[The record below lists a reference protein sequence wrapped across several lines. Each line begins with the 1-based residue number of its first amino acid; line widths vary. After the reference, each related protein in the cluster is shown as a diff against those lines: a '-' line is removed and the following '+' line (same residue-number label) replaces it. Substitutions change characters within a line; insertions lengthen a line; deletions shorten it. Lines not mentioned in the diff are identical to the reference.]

1 MRFGIFS
8 VVDHY
13 PNEMNRTESQFVSE
27 LCEQAELADEL
38 GFHSFWIAEH
48 HFHEYGLI
56 PRPAIMLAALAKC
69 TKRIRLGSAVAVL
82 PFDNPL
88 RTAEDFAMVDIL
100 SDGRLDFGVGS
111 GYLQHE
117 FAGFNLTTDERR
129 ERFDEALS
137 IIREAWTGNAVDFDG
152 KYNKITNTKINI
164 LPLQTPEPP
173 VHIAVLRNEVAPFV
187 GKQQVAMMLIP
198 YATTDSMTQLKD
210 TCTSYT
216 NAYNEASK
224 GEESNYAIEAV
235 KARQQIS
242 FGLHT
247 YCAESTD
254 IARSFARPFM
264 DRYVRTRLYAKQR
277 SFEELVEKNLLAVGD
292 TNEIIRVARL
302 YEECGLTDFLMIMNF
317 GGLPHAAVLQSI
329 QLVAEKVLPEFAG
342 HSTEQKSEA
351 PA

>member
-27 LCEQAELADEL
+27 LCEQAELADQL

-56 PRPAIMLAALAKC
+56 PRPALMLAALAKC
-69 TKRIRLGSAVAVL
+69 TKKIRLGSAVAVL

-88 RTAEDFAMVDIL
+88 RTAEDFALVDVL

-117 FAGFNLTTDERR
+117 FDGFNLNVEERR
-129 ERFDEALS
+129 ERFDEALN
-137 IIREAWTGNAVDFDG
+137 IIRESWTGKSIDFEG
-152 KYNKITNTKINI
+152 KFNKISNTKLNI
-164 LPLQTPEPP
+164 LPIQTPEPP
-173 VHIAVLRNEVAPFV
+173 VHMAVLRNEVAQFV

-198 YATTDSMTQLKD
+198 YATTDSLTQLQE
-210 TCTSYT
+210 TCTSYS
-216 NAYNEASK
+216 NAFIEASK
-224 GEESNYAIEAV
+224 NSAPGLAIEAV
-235 KARQQIS
+235 NSRKQIS

-247 YCAESTD
+247 FCAETTD
-254 IARSFARPFM
+254 VARSFARPFM

-277 SFEELVEKNLLAVGD
+277 SFEELVEKNLIAIGD
-292 TNEIIRVARL
+292 CDEIVRVARL
-302 YEECGLTDFLMIMNF
+302 YEACGLTDFLMIMNF
-317 GGLPHAAVLQSI
+317 GGLPHSSVLQSI
-329 QLVAEKVLPEFAG
+329 KLVAQNVLPRFANEVPIG
-342 HSTEQKSEA
+342 TA
-351 PA
+351 